1 MADSNTIAITI
12 ELPQIARTFSITVAP
27 GATIRDVKD
36 AVSQECEGRP
46 RAEGQRLIA
55 KGRVLRDEERVE
67 ELWLVCSFA
76 FLTSCIRL
84 DSLILLLVSVVEPF
98 CALNSAFR
106 TKMHMFYIWLLV
118 HGHGQWDVLPL
129 QHLQH
134 LLLA

>member
-12 ELPQIARTFSITVAP
+12 ELPQIAHTFSITVAP

-84 DSLILLLVSVVEPF
+84 DSLILLLV
-98 CALNSAFR
+98 FR
-106 TKMHMFYIWLLV
+106 C
-118 HGHGQWDVLPL
+118 
-129 QHLQH
+129 
-134 LLLA
+134 